1 MKVLITGGAGFI
13 GSTVAAACLD
23 EGIDVVVLDDLSTG
37 RAEFVEGRILYR
49 GYIADGELVDRI
61 FSDHPDVHAALGCA
75 AKIVVPESVA
85 EPLRY
90 CEDVAAGTPLRA
102 ISPRYF
108 NPIGCV
114 PGIRDHDHD
123 HDLARAHVAALRRFD
138 AITSGDAGAAPYRP
152 IAPGTGHGTTVFEL
166 IRAFENVTGEPL
178 ATEVVGRRPGDNAGA
193 YPDVT
198 LARELLGREPALSI
212 ERGIADSP
220 AWHARRDLALAA
232 DGND

>member
-23 EGIDVVVLDDLSTG
+23 EGIDVVVLDGLSTG
-37 RAEFVEGRILYR
+37 RAEFVEGRTWYR
-49 GYIADGELVDRI
+49 GDIADGELVDRT

-85 EPLRY
+85 EPLR
-90 CEDVAAGTPLRA
+90 A

-108 NPIGCV
+108 NPIGCDS
-114 PGIRDHDHD
+114 GIRDYVHD
-123 HDLARAHVAALRRFD
+123 HDLARARVAALRRFD

-152 IAPGTGHGTTVFEL
+152 IDPGTGHGTTVFEL
-166 IRAFENVTGEPL
+166 TRAFENVTGEPL
-178 ATEVVGRRPGDNAGA
+178 GTEVVGRRPGGNAGA

-198 LARELLGREPALSI
+198 LVRELLGREPALSV
-212 ERGIADSP
+212 ERGIADPP
-220 AWHARRDLALAA
+220 AWHARRDLALALALALVLAA